1 MASVRTALDARV
13 VYHSIRVCETC
24 GAVGRGIRRTPGL
37 TPPTPLVPSRS
48 RPSRCSTHAH
58 ECALRHECAQ
68 THECAR
74 AHADACTQSACHAA
88 VPRGTLQYLTVPCG
102 TSRYRQYPAVPRGTS
117 QYPAAPAQ
125 ISLASSIPPSLRKN
139 LRLGPVLFA
148 APRPHP
154 QSHAHCQQHHC
165 AVVRA
170 VRFEPTAVCALVWA
184 CYDACVRACLTMRV
198 HAFLRR

>member
-1 MASVRTALDARV
+1 MRRRRQGHPSNAGIDTANAARSKSKPPIEVLD
-13 VYHSIRVCETC
+13 
-24 GAVGRGIRRTPGL
+24 P
-37 TPPTPLVPSRS
+37 
-48 RPSRCSTHAH
+48 
-58 ECALRHECAQ
+58 
-68 THECAR
+68 CAR
-74 AHADACTQSACHAA
+74 MRTNARMRPHARMRTNARMRAGSRRRVHAE
-88 VPRGTLQYLTVPCG
+88 RMPCG
-102 TSRYRQYPAVPRGTS
+102 STSRYRQYPS
-117 QYPAAPAQ
+117 APAQ

>member
-154 QSHAHCQQHHC
+154 HPIRTVNSTIPLLC
-165 AVVRA
+165 AQ
-170 VRFEPTAVCALVWA
+170 CASSRLRYARWYGRVMM
-184 CYDACVRACLTMRV
+184 RACER
-198 HAFLRR
+198 A